1 MVAVVVACLW
11 GSPPASY
18 SSGHDECMG
27 AGAHYMIDESEPT
40 GTCTRFFVDIVCSLG
55 KGMCAANDYKVERCQ
70 RHVNWKL
77 VRVSKLIYSKGFL
90 VMVARESI
98 RLVCV
103 VKLTDGGIS
112 CVDLAALFLVQIP
125 LCKSF
130 FLAGVPL
137 ARDVKI
143 DHGVACFVAVSRE
156 TITLTYTETLKDGGI
171 YYMVVSAPFLVQLPP
186 VMASFAVGMR
196 RVRGRED
203 RLQRRLLRDGVARVH
218 QARLHGEAEGQ
229 RFRLHLVDGAF
240 PLAGAA
246 CEALLR

>member
-1 MVAVVVACLW
+1 
-11 GSPPASY
+11 
-18 SSGHDECMG
+18 
-27 AGAHYMIDESEPT
+27 MIDESEPT